1 MGGQMDMGKR
11 DEWVHWWLKKLEMR
25 LSYFIRFSSFVT
37 SRPVFF
43 HARRKSSKCRE
54 IHND

>member
-43 HARRKSSKCRE
+43 HAKEK
-54 IHND
+54 I